1 MIIRVCLILLVVAS
15 AGWADELCG
24 NQIAGKIKTI
34 ELHSLELSCSDSWL
48 SRDKAHHFLLSGFLA
63 AGSYYILHEENA
75 MASGEAMTFSIGF
88 SLSLGVAKEVRDS
101 VFQGRIFSVKYLIA
115 DVLGVACGGLIF
127 NAN

>member
-1 MIIRVCLILLVVAS
+1 MIFRVCLILLVVAS
-15 AGWADELCG
+15 AGWADEICG
-24 NQIAGKIKTI
+24 HHSAENIETI
-34 ELHSLELSCSDSWL
+34 ELHPLKFSCSDSWM

-75 MASGEAMTFSIGF
+75 MTSGEAMTFSVGF

-101 VFQGRIFSVKYLIA
+101 VLQGRIFSEKDLIA
-115 DVLGVACGGLIF
+115 DVLGVLCGALIF